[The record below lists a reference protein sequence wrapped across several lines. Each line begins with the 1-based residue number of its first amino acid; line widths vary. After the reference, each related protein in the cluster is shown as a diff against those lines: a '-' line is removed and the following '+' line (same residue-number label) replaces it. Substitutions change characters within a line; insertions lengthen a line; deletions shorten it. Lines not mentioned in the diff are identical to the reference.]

1 MKQVTTKVPA
11 PANIDGSPSATE
23 DEQNF
28 FTVREVLQHLFI
40 MMVLWGLLY
49 FEIQFVMEILDR
61 WADPFYG
68 SNLFTTGGR
77 LAEMIAFALSTV
89 MALYTM
95 GTTLLFFSD
104 LVIKR
109 YRNVNYHRY
118 IRMNTVVITSFV
130 VYWALF
136 VSFFIR
142 L

>member
-1 MKQVTTKVPA
+1 MKST
-11 PANIDGSPSATE
+11 SATPISKPVNE
-23 DEQNF
+23 PEIQNNF
-28 FTVREVLQHLFI
+28 LTVREVLQHLFI
-40 MMVLWGLLY
+40 MIILWSLLY
-49 FEIQFVMEILDR
+49 FEIQFILEILDR
-61 WADPFYG
+61 WADPFYS

-77 LAEMIAFALSTV
+77 LSEMIAFALLSV
-89 MALYTM
+89 MSLYTV
-95 GTTLLFFSD
+95 GVTLLFFSD
-104 LVIKR
+104 LMIKR